1 MRRLVFAVI
10 MFAIAIGI
18 VACGRTNQIQNDSN
32 IVIASGDVVENIK

>member
-18 VACGRTNQIQNDSN
+18 VACGRTESTTEIGKTE
-32 IVIASGDVVENIK
+32 VISINEITKL

>member
-18 VACGRTNQIQNDSN
+18 VACGRAEQN
-32 IVIASGDVVENIK
+32 VEIGQTEVYSVNENVEL